1 MTRDSW
7 DFSMTPRALWGA
19 ATLWLV
25 PFGAWAVELG
35 DIELNSGL
43 DQPLEADIVLVSAT
57 PEELSELRA
66 NLAAPQTFER
76 YGLDRPG
83 FLTDLQ
89 FRITQDDTGRNVIRI
104 TSQEAITEPFFAML
118 VEATWSRGRL
128 LREFTV
134 LLDPPSLLP
143 TVAEV
148 VEPVQTAEPVPVP
161 TPAPAPEPAPVDT
174 PAPAAPDA
182 SGTYG
187 PVQRGETL
195 WSITQRYLPSGV
207 TMHQMLAAMF
217 QGNPAAFNGNMNL
230 LLAGASLRIPDRSD
244 ATRLSAEEATREA
257 LRQTAEWEGSALRQA
272 RLRLLPAT
280 DEDAA
285 DVAGEG
291 SAATAIAEL
300 QSENSALRSEL
311 AATQRVLELQSEE
324 LQALQA
330 RLAAVEQGLQA
341 AQTAAALAAERPPAA
356 DGPGAQGAAT
366 AGVEPQSVAA
376 APPLPADVVAAPIS
390 QPSLLAQM
398 RDWIASAPVLNAL
411 LRDDAAGEDAAAGA
425 PGAQGE
431 PAPIGQP
438 ALLARLRDWITHPL
452 LLIGLGP
459 AALVGIAVW
468 YLRHRRRAED
478 DAPGRWEALSAGSTA
493 ATDAALDPG
502 PGGIGEQHPQPV
514 SGAAGGHGQP
524 SEALDEA
531 PDRGAQTAAGPQTAA
546 SPSAADEVGL
556 HRAPAQGEVDTRLDL
571 ARAYIDLGDAE
582 GARSLLEEVVDEGD
596 AAQQQEARTLLAGL

>member
-1 MTRDSW
+1 
-7 DFSMTPRALWGA
+7 MTPRARWGA

-43 DQPLEADIVLVSAT
+43 DEPLEADIVLVSAT

-76 YGLDRPG
+76 YGLDRPE
-83 FLTDLQ
+83 FLTGLQ
-89 FRITQDDTGRNVIRI
+89 FQITQDDTGRNVIRI
-104 TSQEAITEPFFAML
+104 TSQETITEPFFAML

-143 TVAEV
+143 TVADV
-148 VEPVQTAEPVPVP
+148 VEPVQTAEPVPVPVP
-161 TPAPAPEPAPVDT
+161 TPAPAPEPAPVET
-174 PAPAAPDA
+174 PGPAAADG

-217 QGNPAAFNGNMNL
+217 QGNPGAFNGNMNL
-230 LLAGASLRIPDRSD
+230 LLAGASLRIPDPSD

-257 LRQTAEWEGSALRQA
+257 LRQTAEWEDSAMQQA

-280 DEDAA
+280 DEAA
-285 DVAGEG
+285 AGVAGEG
-291 SAATAIAEL
+291 SAATAAIAEL

-311 AATQRVLELQSEE
+311 AATQRLLELQSEA

-330 RLAAVEQGLQA
+330 RLAAVEQGLEA
-341 AQTAAALAAERPPAA
+341 AETAAALAAERPPAA
-356 DGPGAQGAAT
+356 ADGPGAQSEAT
-366 AGVEPQSVAA
+366 TVTEPQSVAA
-376 APPLPADVVAAPIS
+376 EPPLPTDVVAAPIS

-398 RDWIASAPVLNAL
+398 RDWISSAPVLNAL
-411 LRDDAAGEDAAAGA
+411 FRDDAAGEAAAGA
-425 PGAQGE
+425 PGAQSE

-438 ALLARLRDWITHPL
+438 ALLARLRDWITHPV

-459 AALVGIAVW
+459 LALVGIAVW

-478 DAPGRWEALSAGSTA
+478 EASGRWEALSAGSTA
-493 ATDAALDPG
+493 ATGAALDPG
-502 PGGIGEQHPQPV
+502 PGGMGERDPQPV
-514 SGAAGGHGQP
+514 SGAAGGHEQP

-531 PDRGAQTAAGPQTAA
+531 PDHGAQTAAGPQAATA
-546 SPSAADEVGL
+546 SPSAADEVSL
-556 HRAPAQGEVDTRLDL
+556 RRSPAQGEVDTRLDL